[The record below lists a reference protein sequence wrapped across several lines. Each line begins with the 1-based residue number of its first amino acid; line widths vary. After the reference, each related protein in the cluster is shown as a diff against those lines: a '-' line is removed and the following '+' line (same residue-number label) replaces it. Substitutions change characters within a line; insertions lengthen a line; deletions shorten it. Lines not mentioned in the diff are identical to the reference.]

1 MTATPVPRPRPPL
14 LIKSPEPR
22 PGYTPIACPGSAP
35 LRWLSVGMLRL
46 DWSICCYESTSGPAE
61 LVLDIFGGRSKVT
74 VCEAGGNS
82 VYAAGGRADAFGGP
96 PAMLYIPPGCEYSI
110 KCESDEMNAIVFSAP
125 AAAGRGGAVLVPPE
139 QAEVQEVGRDNWS
152 RCVMTGVGNSVPAQR
167 LIVGETLNP
176 PGHWSSSPPH
186 KHDSAQSPAE
196 AVMEEVYHFQ
206 LQPRQ
211 GFGFIRVY
219 TAPGDPE
226 PLDEAMVIEDGDTV
240 LIPRGYHPVVA
251 GPGYRLHYTWALAG
265 EERRYGAWSDD
276 PRHAWIK
283 L

>member
-1 MTATPVPRPRPPL
+1 MNAAPAFRPRPPL

-22 PGYTPIACPGSAP
+22 PGYTPIAGPGSAP
-35 LRWLSVGMLRL
+35 LRWLSVARLRL
-46 DWSICCYESTSGPAE
+46 DRSICCYESTSGPGE
-61 LVLDIFGGRSKVT
+61 LVIDILGGRCKVT
-74 VCEAGGNS
+74 VRQAAAES
-82 VYAAGGRADAFGGP
+82 VYHAGKRADAFGGP
-96 PAMLYIPPGCEYSI
+96 PAMLYIPPGCGYSI
-110 KCESDEMNAIVFSAP
+110 QCESDEMSAIVFSAP
-125 AAAGRGGAVLVPPE
+125 AAAGRSRAALVGPDQVE
-139 QAEVQEVGRDNWS
+139 TQEVGRDNWS
-152 RCVMTGVGNSVPAQR
+152 RSVMTGVGNNVAAQR

-186 KHDSAQSPAE
+186 KHDAAQSPAE
-196 AVMEEVYHFQ
+196 AVMEEVYYFQ
-206 LQPRQ
+206 LEPRQ
-211 GFGFIRVY
+211 GFGVIRVY

-226 PLDEAMVIEDGDTV
+226 PLDEALVIEDGDTV